1 MVIFYIQYV
10 VIVYLENLFFW
21 NFYVICLSKIDDGV
35 CLGFWDRVKVFLV
48 FGVKISLLKKWVYIC
63 KNLECV
69 FYYFIVFFCEQI
81 LFVKL
86 KFFFISFDLKYG

>member
-48 FGVKISLLKKWVYIC
+48 FGVKISLLKKMGLY
-63 KNLECV
+63 
-69 FYYFIVFFCEQI
+69 
-81 LFVKL
+81 KL
-86 KFFFISFDLKYG
+86 KFRMCVLLFYCVFL